1 MLTVHDAKS
10 AYRFL
15 THATET
21 ELFLMW
27 QNLQQDRITLII
39 KQLIFSEKGMFT
51 YEDAMR
57 QTQVRA

>member
-1 MLTVHDAKS
+1 MLTVNDAKS

-15 THATET
+15 TQATET

-39 KQLIFSEKGMFT
+39 KQIIFSEKGMFT

-57 QTQVRA
+57 QAQVRT